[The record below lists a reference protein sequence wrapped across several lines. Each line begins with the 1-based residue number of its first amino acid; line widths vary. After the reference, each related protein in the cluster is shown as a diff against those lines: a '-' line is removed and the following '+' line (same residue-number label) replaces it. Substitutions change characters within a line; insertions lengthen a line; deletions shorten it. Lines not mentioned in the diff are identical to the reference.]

1 MKYILDLFFVLVG
14 TAHSLTLDLGY
25 DFVNVTSRS
34 QKELGYDNLF
44 RVENIDMGSA
54 VIVSIRNI
62 PGTTPNADVRAQA
75 VLRVVNTN
83 DQTRIRAPLLVEKG
97 QVVVTLE
104 KGLWENAFVDLY
116 VVGRDLPEISKRG
129 RLLTI
134 DLSTYVPVPRNIYF
148 ENASAEENDGAKNWI
163 TIGVCSFPVLS
174 TLMVAVFSIVR
185 KRR

>member
-1 MKYILDLFFVLVG
+1 LDLFFVLVG

-62 PGTTPNADVRAQA
+62 PETTPNADVRAQA

-116 VVGRDLPEISKRG
+116 VVWSRLTRDKQARPTPEYRSFDIC
-129 RLLTI
+129 T
-134 DLSTYVPVPRNIYF
+134 
-148 ENASAEENDGAKNWI
+148 GAPEYL
-163 TIGVCSFPVLS
+163 F
-174 TLMVAVFSIVR
+174 
-185 KRR
+185 